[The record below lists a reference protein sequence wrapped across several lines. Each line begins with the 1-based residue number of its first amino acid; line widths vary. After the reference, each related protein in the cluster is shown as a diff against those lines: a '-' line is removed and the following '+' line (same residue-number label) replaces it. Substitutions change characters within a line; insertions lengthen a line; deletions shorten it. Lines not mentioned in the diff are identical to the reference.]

1 MAAALFTDA
10 ELIFLDHE
18 IITIRQK
25 CLDKLLHCRIKNKP
39 NRGKPWFNLK
49 DITIEI
55 KIHDDSYYV
64 SHVETSSTDITY
76 KLLITVQSFPRY
88 QKHKN

>member
-18 IITIRQK
+18 IITIRQR
-25 CLDKLLHCRIKNKP
+25 CLDKILHGRIKNKP
-39 NRGKPWFNLK
+39 NRGKPWFNLT

-55 KIHDDSYYV
+55 KIRDDDSYSA
-64 SHVETSSTDITY
+64 SHVETSSTDITFNRFRD
-76 KLLITVQSFPRY
+76 TR
-88 QKHKN
+88 NTRTNN

>member
-25 CLDKLLHCRIKNKP
+25 CLDKILHGRIKNKP
-39 NRGKPWFNLK
+39 NRGKPWFNLT

-55 KIHDDSYYV
+55 KIRDDDSYSV
-64 SHVETSSTDITY
+64 SHVETSSTDITFNRFRD
-76 KLLITVQSFPRY
+76 TR
-88 QKHKN
+88 NTRTNN